1 LWLNWLEAESDNMRS
16 ALAWSLDGGRLEVG
30 LRLAVAL
37 YDFWLARGHLAE
49 GRAWSSRLLARS
61 DESLPPILRARA
73 NMTVGH
79 FSWLLGDYDAGGE
92 LQAAIDLAEAAG
104 EPGKP
109 ALAAALM
116 GMSSHIRA
124 TGDYGAAYRL
134 CRRSVQLNRE
144 LGSTQG
150 LIPALMLLA
159 VNASGLGWT
168 EEANSLLQ
176 QALALAQDQDDTHRV
191 AMVLKV
197 MGDLAYVESDYSQAQ
212 ALYEDSL
219 DKFGE
224 LGQANDVIGV
234 SNGLA
239 AALLGKGEL
248 KRAFELLAEGLRQ
261 QRKAGN
267 IRGLAEGF
275 VGLGALADMSHRPDV
290 AVPLLAAATTRGGP
304 SLLFSA
310 PALKLAY
317 ERLQGQGRSLALD
330 KAIQLAL
337 SLDSAITST
346 RGASPSELD
355 RLTQRQ
361 RQVAALVAQGMSNE
375 EIAQELVISKRTV
388 EKHISDIFSRL
399 DMGDRT
405 QLVLWAI
412 EQGLTSSTV

>member
-1 LWLNWLEAESDNMRS
+1 
-16 ALAWSLDGGRLEVG
+16 
-30 LRLAVAL
+30 
-37 YDFWLARGHLAE
+37 
-49 GRAWSSRLLARS
+49 
-61 DESLPPILRARA
+61 
-73 NMTVGH
+73 
-79 FSWLLGDYDAGGE
+79 
-92 LQAAIDLAEAAG
+92 
-104 EPGKP
+104 
-109 ALAAALM
+109 
-116 GMSSHIRA
+116 
-124 TGDYGAAYRL
+124 
-134 CRRSVQLNRE
+134 
-144 LGSTQG
+144 
-150 LIPALMLLA
+150 
-159 VNASGLGWT
+159 
-168 EEANSLLQ
+168 
-176 QALALAQDQDDTHRV
+176 
-191 AMVLKV
+191 
-197 MGDLAYVESDYSQAQ
+197 
-212 ALYEDSL
+212 
-219 DKFGE
+219 
-224 LGQANDVIGV
+224 V

-317 ERLQGQGRSLALD
+317 ERHLASAAKQLPPRTFERLQGQGRLLALD

-361 RQVAALVAQGMSNE
+361 RQVAALVAHGMSNE
-375 EIAQELVISKRTV
+375 EIAQELVLSKRTV